1 MFLTDLIGKG
11 ATRECYAHPEEK
23 EKCIKVYQN
32 PKLAE
37 PAFKRELEIYHRVS
51 PILGNFVCAYDPQLV
66 DTNKGKGLVSEL
78 VLDDNGKTS
87 RPLVTYLVS
96 SWMNE
101 QIIAEINAFT
111 ALLLKNNL
119 FFYDF
124 NLMNFVVQNK
134 KGHFRLRYI
143 DMKSFENYKSWS
155 FLGLEKISPAIARHI
170 MIRRLKRMYKLLNL
184 PFPQ

>member
-1 MFLTDLIGKG
+1 
-11 ATRECYAHPEEK
+11 
-23 EKCIKVYQN
+23 
-32 PKLAE
+32 
-37 PAFKRELEIYHRVS
+37 
-51 PILGNFVCAYDPQLV
+51 
-66 DTNKGKGLVSEL
+66 
-78 VLDDNGKTS
+78 
-87 RPLVTYLVS
+87 
-96 SWMNE
+96 MNE